1 MKDIENESSVFNILE
16 YLVFNKTLHFGK
28 DLKIFRNGKNQLF
41 RVRLSNYNI
50 KIECNVKIEF

>member
-28 DLKIFRNGKNQLF
+28 DLKIFRNGKN
-41 RVRLSNYNI
+41 
-50 KIECNVKIEF
+50 